1 MSLFILA
8 GGIIGISFLLLEAT
22 VWKTPREKEPLY
34 NSLPGIQMDGL
45 APAEGESIL
54 KRLNAQRCPCDCART
69 VASCRNHHASCS
81 FSLAIA
87 REAVASI
94 RKNPRQARAG
104 ASNSTAEAIG
114 PN

>member
-8 GGIIGISFLLLEAT
+8 GGIIGISFLLLDAT
-22 VWKTPREKEPLY
+22 VWKTPREKEPFY
-34 NSLPGIQMDGL
+34 RSLPGIQMDGL
-45 APAEGESIL
+45 ASAEADSLL

-94 RKNPRQARAG
+94 RKKPR
-104 ASNSTAEAIG
+104 
-114 PN
+114 